1 MTDKYEEKY
10 LKYKQKYLELK
21 SQIGGLSIGDKFSDR
36 VSGKNGIILSKVPG
50 DSTDIKYKVRFDGET
65 EDKELPRSQIKPRG
79 LAALRSLAKVAKKNA
94 VIGAQLAAKHGA
106 IAARAT
112 ASATASAARSAADT
126 YKKQSPGVFA
136 AVKRAASSA
145 ATTVSNAASATQAA
159 VAKAVAPASP
169 VAPAGD
175 VNAQIKSILD
185 ASEY

>member
-21 SQIGGLSIGDKFSDR
+21 SQIGGLSTGDKFTDKL
-36 VSGKNGIILSKVPG
+36 SGKNGIILSKVPG
-50 DSTDIKYKVRFDGET
+50 DSKDILYKVRFDGES
-65 EDKELPRSQIKPRG
+65 EDKELPRSQITPKG
-79 LAALRSLAKVAKKNA
+79 FAAFRSAAKVAKKNT
-94 VIGAQLAAKHGA
+94 VIGAKAA
-106 IAARAT
+106 

-145 ATTVSNAASATQAA
+145 ATTVSNAASATKAA
-159 VAKAVAPASP
+159 VVNAVAPAAP

>member
-94 VIGAQLAAKHGA
+94 VIGARAA
-106 IAARAT
+106 
-112 ASATASAARSAADT
+112 ASATASAARSASDT

-145 ATTVSNAASATQAA
+145 ATTVSNVASATQAA
-159 VAKAVAPASP
+159 VTNAVAPAAP

-175 VNAQIKSILD
+175 VNAQIKSMLD

>member
-21 SQIGGLSIGDKFSDR
+21 SQIGGLSIGDKFTDK

-50 DSTDIKYKVRFDGET
+50 SDADIKYKVRFDGES
-65 EDKELPRSQIKPRG
+65 EDKELPRSQIVPKG
-79 LAALRSLAKVAKKNA
+79 FAAFRSAAKVAKKNT
-94 VIGAQLAAKHGA
+94 VIAANYAAKKSSE
-106 IAARAT
+106 AA
-112 ASATASAARSAADT
+112 ASAAKT
-126 YKKQSPGVFA
+126 YTEQSPGVFA
-136 AVKRAASSA
+136 AVRRAASSA

-159 VAKAVAPASP
+159 VTKAVAPA
-169 VAPAGD
+169 VPAGD

>member
-21 SQIGGLSIGDKFSDR
+21 SQIGGLSTGDKFTDK

-50 DSTDIKYKVRFDGET
+50 DSKDIVYKVRFDGES
-65 EDKELPRSQIKPRG
+65 EDKELPRSQITPKG
-79 LAALRSLAKVAKKNA
+79 FAAFRSAAKVVKKNA
-94 VIGAQLAAKHGA
+94 VIGAKAA
-106 IAARAT
+106 

-126 YKKQSPGVFA
+126 YTTQSPGVFA
-136 AVKRAASSA
+136 AVRKAVSSA
-145 ATTVSNAASATQAA
+145 ATTVSNAASATQVA
-159 VAKAVAPASP
+159 VAKAVAPAAAP
-169 VAPAGD
+169 VGD